1 MSLAN
6 RAYSAGRSITAR
18 VRCVGEMSSEPMITL
33 STDASRSRKIRALT
47 FSPQRI
53 NSTHMTGTVPLR
65 NNFERRTALLPHK
78 RLTPS
83 TAALSRPTDTENF
96 DLTELGAQFAILDC
110 HYKQWMDEYLNE
122 PTFDEPSSS
131 IRP

>member
-65 NNFERRTALLPHK
+65 NNFERREVQNAPQTVTWFST
-78 RLTPS
+78 LTR
-83 TAALSRPTDTENF
+83 TT
-96 DLTELGAQFAILDC
+96 Q
-110 HYKQWMDEYLNE
+110 E
-122 PTFDEPSSS
+122 PPYFHTSA
-131 IRP
+131 